1 MKLRNK
7 IVAMLLMSVCL
18 LAVSA
23 CKTDSGKGDKGEE
36 AYFFVFQ
43 NTEIRV
49 GESAAPVLTA
59 LQSQNPQCSVKPSC
73 LAGASGEDVT
83 YVFPGFQMQTFRLTE
98 RDGDEQIRIVM
109 LNDDSVSTR
118 EGISIGA
125 AVQAVKDAY
134 GSASEETAY
143 RIVYEKEGM
152 KLVFSLRD
160 GTVTNISY
168 EAKD

>member
-1 MKLRNK
+1 MKNK
-7 IVAMLLMSVCL
+7 IAAMLLILACL
-18 LAVSA
+18 FAAGA
-23 CKTDSGKGDKGEE
+23 CKTTHGKGSEGKEV
-36 AYFFVFQ
+36 YSFVFQ

-49 GESAAPVLTA
+49 GEKAAPVLAA
-59 LQSQNPQCSVKPSC
+59 LQSCNPQSSVKPSC

-83 YVFPGFQMQTFRLTE
+83 YVFSGFQMQTFRLTDS
-98 RDGDEQIRIVM
+98 DGDEQIRIVM

-143 RIVYEKEGM
+143 RLVYEKGDM

-160 GTVTNISY
+160 SAVTNISY
-168 EAKD
+168 EVKD